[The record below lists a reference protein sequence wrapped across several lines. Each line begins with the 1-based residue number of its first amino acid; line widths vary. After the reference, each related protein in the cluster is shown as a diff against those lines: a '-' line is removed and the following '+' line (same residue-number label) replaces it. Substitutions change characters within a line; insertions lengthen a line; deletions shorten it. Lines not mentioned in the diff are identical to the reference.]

1 MRLFLLRLNV
11 DETEFDFGLSGYC
24 SHEHCL
30 FLALK
35 INPMF
40 SSNNNVQSG
49 EYVRDNSQLTIL
61 MHS

>member
-1 MRLFLLRLNV
+1 M

-24 SHEHCL
+24 SHELCL

-35 INPMF
+35 INAMF

-49 EYVRDNSQLTIL
+49 DYVRDNSQLTIV